1 MRGTVI
7 DLGSSTFHVL
17 IADADEYGIRNVVYE
32 RKVPARISESS
43 PRRAIASLS
52 ELLERIEG
60 ACRIVAT
67 GDFRD
72 NPDLVALAQTKLGI
86 RIEVLSGEREAQLT
100 WTGVSAE
107 LAGSHGRLAVIDLG
121 GGSLECV
128 WGATHVEMA
137 HSMPLGVLR
146 MKASSADEV
155 RRRVSASSEHALT
168 QLRAYMPE
176 TVVLSSGSARALL
189 RVARRLGVVGNG
201 QRHMWRRTFGE
212 LARSLAGMSKQQLM
226 DSGVDKSRVDTISAG
241 AIVFDT
247 MLERLGRPVAYVAR
261 AALREGALIDLA
273 RRAQPEA
280 RRASV

>member
-17 IADADEYGIRNVVYE
+17 IADVDEVGIRNVVYE
-32 RKVPARISESS
+32 RKVPVRISEHSGK
-43 PRRAIASLS
+43 RAIQSIS
-52 ELLERIEG
+52 ELLERVDG

-67 GDFRD
+67 GDFRES
-72 NPDLVALAQTKLGI
+72 PELVQTAQDKLGI

-128 WGATHVEMA
+128 WGQARAENA

-146 MKASSADEV
+146 MKGSSADEV
-155 RRRVSASSEHALT
+155 RRHVSVTSALAMS
-168 QLRAYMPE
+168 QLRAYVPE
-176 TVVLSSGSARALL
+176 TVVVSSGTARALL
-189 RVARRLGVVGNG
+189 RLARKLGVVGSG
-201 QRHMWRRTFGE
+201 QRHMWRRTFGD
-212 LARSLAGMSKQQLM
+212 LARTIAPMSKQDLM
-226 DSGVDKSRVDTISAG
+226 DSGVDRSRVDTIATG
-241 AIVFDT
+241 AIVLDT